1 MNRMERLYVQTMDD
15 DVATMMIGNGYVQV
29 DSKCVDDTHTLYTFE
44 YNDNITKKFSKVDL
58 EKFKGKV
65 TFTKKLSM
73 FM

>member
-15 DVATMMIGNGYVQV
+15 DVATMMIGNGYVPV
-29 DSKCVDDTHTLYTFE
+29 DLKCVDDTHTLYTFE
-44 YNDNITKKFSKVDL
+44 YDDNITKKFSKVDL

>member
-1 MNRMERLYVQTMDD
+1 MERLYVQTMDD
-15 DVATMMIGNGYVQV
+15 DVATMMIGNGCVPV
-29 DSKCVDDTHTLYTFE
+29 DLKSVDDTHTLYTFE
-44 YNDNITKKFSKVDL
+44 YDDNITKKFSKVDL

>member
-1 MNRMERLYVQTMDD
+1 MERLYVQTMDD
-15 DVATMMIGNGYVQV
+15 DVATMMIENGYVPV
-29 DSKCVDDTHTLYTFE
+29 DLKSVDDAHTLYTFE
-44 YNDNITKKFSKVDL
+44 YDDNITKKFSKVDL